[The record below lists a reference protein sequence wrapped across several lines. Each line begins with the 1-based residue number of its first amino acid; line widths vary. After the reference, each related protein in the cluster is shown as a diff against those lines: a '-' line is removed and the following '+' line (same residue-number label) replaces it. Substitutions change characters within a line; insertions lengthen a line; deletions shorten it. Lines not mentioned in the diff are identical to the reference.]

1 MILSCVLGA
10 WNQMLSSLHFF
21 AGSTIPPVYCFSE
34 ALRLVPGLG
43 SGTHEPPLH
52 GACSLMAK
60 WKGATRRAQASS
72 RPDPWSQ
79 ESISGLGSIFSQ
91 HASPHLPFWKLTEK
105 VDVHRHKWLILV
117 WSTEPWEQGGPWTLN
132 QEEHGVCSQ
141 RDPGW
146 RRFQPCPPLAPWR
159 SLALTPWRSLALT
172 PSLQGDSA
180 SCLGWFEHY
189 MN

>member
-72 RPDPWSQ
+72 RPDPWRQ
-79 ESISGLGSIFSQ
+79 ESKHLGTWF
-91 HASPHLPFWKLTEK
+91 HFL
-105 VDVHRHKWLILV
+105 
-117 WSTEPWEQGGPWTLN
+117 STC
-132 QEEHGVCSQ
+132 V
-141 RDPGW
+141 
-146 RRFQPCPPLAPWR
+146 
-159 SLALTPWRSLALT
+159 TP
-172 PSLQGDSA
+172 PSLLEAHREGGCPQTQVTD
-180 SCLGWFEHY
+180 LGLVNRALRTRGAVDPEPGRAWGVQPEGPRVEEVPTLPTSSPVEISSTDAVEISSTDA
-189 MN
+189 